1 MVKGNMCGA
10 QTSQNV
16 LTKLHDIAEM
26 AATNSEWT
34 FSNISYRINP
44 ELLHEAY
51 RQTRKD
57 ATPGVDKVTA
67 EEYAQN
73 LEENLKHLH
82 EKLVKGQ
89 YKAPPVERVWIDKED
104 GKKRP
109 IGIPTFEDK
118 IVQRAV
124 TMVLNPIYETDF
136 YPFSYAFRKGFNQHQ
151 AIHTL
156 RECCIGMNINWILDA
171 DVSGFFN
178 NLDHS
183 ILREFISRRV
193 TDKGICRLIG
203 KWLNAGVLEDDILSY
218 PEKGTP
224 QGGVISPLLANIYLH
239 YVLDDWYIKE
249 VRPRMKGRSFL
260 IRYADDFVLGFEYE
274 EDARRFMKVLAKRF
288 NKFGL
293 DINESKTSL
302 VNFSKRAN
310 KSRVSKEE
318 STFDFLGF
326 TFYRGKTL
334 KGYYTIKKRT
344 AKKGLNRFMKMLW
357 IWCRNNRH
365 MPLKE
370 QHQKLCSKLRGH
382 YQYYGVRCNY
392 EALEKVYEYA
402 YQAWRYWLS
411 RRCHKGNIIW
421 KKFTESIKVHF
432 RLPTP
437 RIVHSI

>member
-1 MVKGNMCGA
+1 MKGKTGDA
-10 QTSQNV
+10 QTSQNM
-16 LTKLHDIAEM
+16 LTKLYDIAQM
-26 AATNSEWT
+26 AATCSEWT
-34 FSNISYRINP
+34 FSNICYRINP

-51 RQTRKD
+51 RRTRKD
-57 ATPGVDKVTA
+57 GAPGIDKVTA

-73 LEENLKHLH
+73 FDQNPENLHQR
-82 EKLVKGQ
+82 LVKGQ
-89 YKAPPVERVWIDKED
+89 YKAPPVERKWIDKEN

-109 IGIPTFEDK
+109 IGLPTFEDK

-136 YPFSYAFRKGFNQHQ
+136 YPFSYAFRKGFSQHQ
-151 AIHTL
+151 AIHNL
-156 RECCIGMNINWILDA
+156 RECCIQMNANWIVDA
-171 DVSGFFN
+171 DVSGFFD
-178 NLDHS
+178 NLDHG
-183 ILREFISRRV
+183 ILREFLSRRV

-203 KWLNAGVLEDDILSY
+203 KWLNAGVLEENILSY

-249 VRPRMKGRSFL
+249 VLPRMKGRSFL

-274 EDARRFMKVLAKRF
+274 QDARRFMSVLPKRF
-288 NKFGL
+288 NRFGL
-293 DINESKTSL
+293 DINKTKTSL
-302 VNFSKRAN
+302 VNFSKPTN
-310 KSRVSKEE
+310 KKRVSRGE
-318 STFDFLGF
+318 STFNFLGF

-334 KGYYTIKKRT
+334 KGYYTIKKKT

-357 IWCRNNRH
+357 TWCRNNRH

-392 EALEKVYEYA
+392 EALEKVYDFA
-402 YQAWRYWLS
+402 YKAWRFWLS
-411 RRCHKGNIIW
+411 RRCHKGNIEW
-421 KKFTESIKVHF
+421 KKFTESIKRHF

-437 RIVHSI
+437 RIIHSI

>member
-1 MVKGNMCGA
+1 MCGA

-26 AATNSEWT
+26 AAANSEWT

-57 ATPGVDKVTA
+57 ASPGVDKVTA

-73 LEENLKHLH
+73 LDENLKHLH
-82 EKLVKGQ
+82 ERLVKGQ

-136 YPFSYAFRKGFNQHQ
+136 YPFSYAFRKCFNQHQ

-156 RECCIGMNINWILDA
+156 RECCIGMNINWIVDA

-193 TDKGICRLIG
+193 TDKGI
-203 KWLNAGVLEDDILSY
+203 
-218 PEKGTP
+218 
-224 QGGVISPLLANIYLH
+224 
-239 YVLDDWYIKE
+239 
-249 VRPRMKGRSFL
+249 
-260 IRYADDFVLGFEYE
+260 
-274 EDARRFMKVLAKRF
+274 
-288 NKFGL
+288 
-293 DINESKTSL
+293 
-302 VNFSKRAN
+302 
-310 KSRVSKEE
+310 
-318 STFDFLGF
+318 
-326 TFYRGKTL
+326 
-334 KGYYTIKKRT
+334 
-344 AKKGLNRFMKMLW
+344 
-357 IWCRNNRH
+357 
-365 MPLKE
+365 
-370 QHQKLCSKLRGH
+370 
-382 YQYYGVRCNY
+382 
-392 EALEKVYEYA
+392 
-402 YQAWRYWLS
+402 
-411 RRCHKGNIIW
+411 
-421 KKFTESIKVHF
+421 
-432 RLPTP
+432 
-437 RIVHSI
+437 